1 MHVTLY
7 VDVEPHVLLGAVED
21 SNQGVWE
28 VLVLPY
34 IVTRNATVCREI
46 QSTIQFKHQQQKQII
61 NSSPVH

>member
-34 IVTRNATVCREI
+34 IVTRNAEMQRRLT
-46 QSTIQFKHQQQKQII
+46 SMFNKALWMF
-61 NSSPVH
+61 SLLM